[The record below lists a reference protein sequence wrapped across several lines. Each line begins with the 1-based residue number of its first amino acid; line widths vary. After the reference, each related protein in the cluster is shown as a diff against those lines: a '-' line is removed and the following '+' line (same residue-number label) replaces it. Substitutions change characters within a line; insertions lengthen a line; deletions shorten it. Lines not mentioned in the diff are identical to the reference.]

1 MNIKNTRTS
10 LNTKQKINNKFIK
23 LLFSL
28 TLCLF
33 VISASVKFT
42 VLFKP
47 LYYFDIDHLNIMEI
61 SGFSKAEIIKNY
73 DYVIDYM
80 SSPMK
85 DEFILPSIPYAV
97 ASQVHFH
104 DVKKIFHLID
114 ILFIITG
121 IISLIGMYFYIKNK
135 SYSFIKWSS
144 YMLLGLPSLLLVAFA
159 TNPDSA
165 FTIFHKIFFRND
177 YWVLSSRT
185 DPIITIMPQEFFYH
199 SAMLIGGLVIL
210 FFILFRIGYRKLKN
224 KK

>member
-159 TNPDSA
+159 TNADSA

-199 SAMLIGGLVIL
+199 SAILIGSLVIL
-210 FFILFRIGYRKLKN
+210 FFILFSVGYRKLKV
-224 KK
+224 K

>member
-1 MNIKNTRTS
+1 MNNKNTRTR

-33 VISASVKFT
+33 VIFASVKFT

-159 TNPDSA
+159 TNADSA

-210 FFILFRIGYRKLKN
+210 FFILFRIGYRKLKI